1 MVAEVERRFSEGVP
15 TLDPGKDMGI
25 KDSDFR
31 KAIRCCRCI
40 IWTGRMI
47 QAAWHASNFLLGIAA
62 ISFVVM
68 CGKALGMAVSQLN

>member
-31 KAIRCCRCI
+31 KAIR
-40 IWTGRMI
+40 WTGRMK
-47 QAAWHASNFLLGIAA
+47 QATWHASNFLLGIAA

-68 CGKALGMAVSQLN
+68 CSKALGMAVSQLN